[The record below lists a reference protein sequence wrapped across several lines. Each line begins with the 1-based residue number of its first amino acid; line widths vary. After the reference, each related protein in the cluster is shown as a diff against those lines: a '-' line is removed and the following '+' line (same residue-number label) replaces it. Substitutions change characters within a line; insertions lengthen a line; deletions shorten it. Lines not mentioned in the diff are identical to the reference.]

1 MVKIIFIPCRSK
13 ADVGLVVDNILEK
26 VKCNSIGLVTTAQFV
41 GDLAEIK
48 KKLEKAGKAVVISPG
63 RPNPGQILG
72 CDTRAA
78 SGADCY
84 VYIGTGRFH
93 PLNVAI
99 QTGKPT
105 YLVHPSGGVERIH
118 EELIIKH
125 QKIKAAWMHR
135 FKEAKTVGIFV
146 STKPGQERMKQALGL
161 KAKLAGSKETF
172 IFAANEIK
180 PDCFVGY
187 NVDAWVNTACPRIGE
202 DAFDRPVVDISD
214 VEKM

>member
-1 MVKIIFIPCRSK
+1 
-13 ADVGLVVDNILEK
+13 
-26 VKCNSIGLVTTAQFV
+26 
-41 GDLAEIK
+41 
-48 KKLEKAGKAVVISPG
+48 
-63 RPNPGQILG
+63 
-72 CDTRAA
+72 
-78 SGADCY
+78 
-84 VYIGTGRFH
+84 
-93 PLNVAI
+93 
-99 QTGKPT
+99 
-105 YLVHPSGGVERIH
+105 VHPSGGVERIH

-135 FKEAKTVGIFV
+135 FKEAKTVGILV

>member
-1 MVKIIFIPCRSK
+1 MTKTLFIPCRSK
-13 ADVGLVVDNILEK
+13 AEVELVADNIIEK
-26 VKCNSIGLVTTAQFV
+26 VRFDRIGLVTTAQFV
-41 GDLAEIK
+41 DDLPEIK
-48 KKLEKAGKAVVISPG
+48 SLLEKAGKTVIISPG
-63 RPNPGQILG
+63 RPNAGQILG
-72 CDTRAA
+72 CDARAA

-99 QTGKPT
+99 KTGKPT
-105 YLVHPSGGVERIH
+105 YMAHPSGGIEKIH

-125 QKIKAAWMHR
+125 QKIRAAWMHR
-135 FKEAKTVGIFV
+135 FKEAKTIGVLV
-146 STKPGQERMKQALGL
+146 STKPGQNRMAQALEL
-161 KAKLAGSKETF
+161 KKKLAGSKETF

-180 PDCFVGY
+180 PDCFIGY

-214 VEKM
+214 VGI